1 MVMQT
6 QTNSTALGSN
16 ASSTASNKVRIGNS
30 AVTVIEGQVNFTASS
45 DARFKRN
52 ITSNVPGLDFIS
64 RLNPV
69 TYTWD
74 IDAFCLHTGEPL
86 VEHHAANRAE
96 ASAIVYTGFLA
107 QEVET
112 AANEI
117 GYNFSGVVSPKN
129 EHDNYGLRYAEFAVP
144 LVKAVQEQQK
154 MIDDQNEIITQ
165 QSLRLEALEKQI
177 EILMSKDN

>member
-1 MVMQT
+1 M
-6 QTNSTALGSN
+6 
-16 ASSTASNKVRIGNS
+16 
-30 AVTVIEGQVNFTASS
+30 VTVIEGQVNFTAAS

-52 ITSNVPGLDFIS
+52 INSNVPGLDFIS

-74 IDAFCLHTGEPL
+74 IDAFCWHTGESL
-86 VEHHAANRAE
+86 VENLAANRAE

-107 QEVET
+107 QEFEA

-129 EHDNYGLRYAEFAVP
+129 EHDNYGLRYAEFTVP

-154 MIDDQNEIITQ
+154 MIEDQNAIIAQ
-165 QSLRLEALEKQI
+165 QSLRLETLEKQI
-177 EILMSKDN
+177 QQLLSKDN